1 MSLSIIFARSINR
14 CIGKNGKIPWHLPDE
29 FGHFKRTTLGKPIIM
44 GRKTYEDHQSALPGR
59 RNIVISRQADY
70 QTVTGIE
77 LQPSLD
83 AAIAS
88 AHSSSD
94 EVFVIGG
101 VHFFVEAFQI
111 ADCVYE
117 TIIEVEI
124 DGEAIL
130 PEFDF
135 SDWNSEIIERHAV
148 DEKHAY
154 PYHII
159 KHVRS

>member
-1 MSLSIIFARSINR
+1 MSLSLIFARSENN

-29 FGHFKRTTLGKPIIM
+29 FRHFKRTTLGKPIIM

-59 RNIVISRQADY
+59 RNIVISRQNNY
-70 QTVTGIE
+70 QTTPGIE

-88 AHSSSD
+88 ARTTSD

-101 VHFFVEAFQI
+101 VHFFVEAFQT
-111 ADCVYE
+111 ADFVYE
-117 TIIEVEI
+117 TIIEAEI

-135 SDWNSEIIERHAV
+135 SNWNSEIIERHDV

-154 PYHII
+154 AYHIF